1 MAAYEWK
8 IPGLFKV
15 DPVVAGEVC
24 EQLATSDGGLT
35 PASLVEIS
43 RDVNAP
49 LHNEFEWID
58 SIAAENFRKIQAA
71 GIIRNLVCTVVKT
84 NGEEVKDRQFISAP
98 GGKSEYVPLHVG
110 LDRDDFNRQLLK
122 RAYNDM
128 LIFVAR
134 YRRLSELSQVVGIMQ
149 TMISEPPA

>member
-1 MAAYEWK
+1 MAAFEWK
-8 IPGLFKV
+8 IDGLFKT
-15 DPVVAGEVC
+15 DPNVAGQIC
-24 EQLATSDGGLT
+24 EQLSTSDGGLT
-35 PASLVEIS
+35 PARLVEIS

-49 LHNEFEWID
+49 LHNEFEWDD
-58 SIAAENFRKIQAA
+58 SFAANSFREIQAA
-71 GIIRNLVCTVVKT
+71 GIIRNLVCTVVKS
-84 NGEEVKDRQFISAP
+84 NGETVKDRQFVSAP
-98 GGKSEYVPLHVG
+98 GGKKEYVPLHVG
-110 LDRDDFNRQLLK
+110 LDRDDYNRQLLK